1 MQAKSINKYTIPERL
16 QNLRLKEQLTWEQ
29 LAASLGLT
37 AAMIHH
43 VKRGIRNLSEKA
55 QYRLEQAEVVA
66 GLRASTSQK
75 TSLSKSENPGL
86 KIGLNRLH
94 VKLSALD
101 SKSQSRV
108 LKAILQIVEG
118 VQKKK

>member
-1 MQAKSINKYTIPERL
+1 
-16 QNLRLKEQLTWEQ
+16 LRLKEQLTWEQ
-29 LAASLGLT
+29 LAESLGLT
-37 AAMIHH
+37 VAMLHH

-55 QYRLEQAEVVA
+55 QYRLEQAEIVA
-66 GLRASTSQK
+66 GLRPSTSHK
-75 TSLSKSENPGL
+75 TSLSKPQNPDL
-86 KIGLNRLH
+86 EIGLNRLR

-101 SKSQSRV
+101 SKSQGRV

>member
-29 LAASLGLT
+29 LAESLGLT

-55 QYRLEQAEVVA
+55 QYRLEQAEIVA
-66 GLRASTSQK
+66 GLRTSTSQK
-75 TSLSKSENPGL
+75 TSLSKSDNPGL
-86 KIGLNRLH
+86 KIGLNRLR

-101 SKSQSRV
+101 SRSQVRV
-108 LKAILQIVEG
+108 LKAMLQIVEG
-118 VQKKK
+118 VQRKK